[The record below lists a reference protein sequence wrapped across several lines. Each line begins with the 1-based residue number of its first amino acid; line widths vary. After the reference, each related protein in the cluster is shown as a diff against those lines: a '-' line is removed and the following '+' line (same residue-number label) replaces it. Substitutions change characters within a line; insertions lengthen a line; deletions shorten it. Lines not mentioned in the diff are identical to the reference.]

1 MDDDDDDDDDD
12 DATLDNV
19 QQMMFIALCFGC
31 RANLPEWRWE
41 EHEKDADDTLSAFK
55 DDDDTIVS
63 ALVMLLFASLS
74 ISRVS
79 MQCRDGCKEENLS

>member
-19 QQMMFIALCFGC
+19 QQMMFKALCFVG
-31 RANLPEWRWE
+31 RANLPEWRRE
-41 EHEKDADDTLSAFK
+41 EHDDDDDDTLSAFK
-55 DDDDTIVS
+55 DDADTIVS

-74 ISRVS
+74 INRVS